1 MSALAFTA
9 CDNSPKFVV
18 EGTINNAADSTLY
31 LEADGLSGIETID
44 SVKLGSNGN
53 FSFKGAP
60 SDNPEF
66 YHNYGFASEKKD
78 DSLTIRGSGDTIT
91 IYAQTSLEAG
101 SFDIYIDDVKM
112 GSANLLQSKTY
123 TLNQYID
130 HISQVLVKRFYG
142 LENKEH
148 VIKIVNNSNEMVEI
162 DSISFAV
169 AK

>member
-1 MSALAFTA
+1 
-9 CDNSPKFVV
+9 
-18 EGTINNAADSTLY
+18 
-31 LEADGLSGIETID
+31 
-44 SVKLGSNGN
+44 
-53 FSFKGAP
+53 
-60 SDNPEF
+60 
-66 YHNYGFASEKKD
+66 
-78 DSLTIRGSGDTIT
+78 
-91 IYAQTSLEAG
+91 
-101 SFDIYIDDVKM
+101 M

-169 AK
+169 AQ